1 MSSSL
6 ILTGILFFGY
16 LAYVI
21 GAQIHTIK
29 EAVKSEETL
38 DAYRKENEG
47 FAVVRTT
54 VLCARQKTCFQ

>member
-47 FAVVRTT
+47 FSRSI
-54 VLCARQKTCFQ
+54 CS